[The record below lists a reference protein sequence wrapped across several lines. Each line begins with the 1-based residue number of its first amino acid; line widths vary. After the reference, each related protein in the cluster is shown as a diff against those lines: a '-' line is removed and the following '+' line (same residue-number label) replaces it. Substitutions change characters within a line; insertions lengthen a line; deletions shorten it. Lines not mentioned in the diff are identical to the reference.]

1 VEIVAAVVVVFVV
14 WFGLLAAACAYAI
27 VRAPS
32 LRLAGKLAR
41 VGERREET
49 AEVLVAGLG
58 RAKAGALVLLAGWS
72 LTLIVG
78 WILGW
83 VAKKVEPDVDHPF
96 FRWWQDHHIHGTWSH
111 IWWWLTNIGSPT
123 NTQILTVA
131 GAVVFAVIYQR
142 RARWWV
148 PSLLIVLGYLAEKY
162 GQIILKKVVDRG
174 HPPTT
179 HGTWPSGGCARLLIV
194 YGLIIFFVLYRY
206 ARHNKRAWAAGW
218 SLLTILL
225 SIQAYARINNLEHWL
240 TDVIGG
246 IVFGLMLL
254 AIMTTAYRVIE
265 SAPPRRVD
273 RVPSP
278 LAGAAAPL
286 AR

>member
-1 VEIVAAVVVVFVV
+1 VGIVAAVIVVFIV
-14 WFGLLAAACAYAI
+14 WFAALAAVCAYAI
-27 VRAPS
+27 VRAP
-32 LRLAGKLAR
+32 RLHTPAR
-41 VGERREET
+41 LTHAGERGSR
-49 AEVLVAGLG
+49 ASDVLVNGLG
-58 RAKAGALVLLAGWS
+58 RPSAGAMVILAGWS
-72 LTLIVG
+72 LTIIVG
-78 WILGW
+78 WILGK
-83 VAKKVEPDVDHPF
+83 VAKAVESPVDHPF
-96 FRWWQDHHIHGTWSH
+96 FRWWQHHHIHGAWSD
-111 IWWWLTNIGSPT
+111 IWWKLTNIGSPT
-123 NTQILTVA
+123 NTQIFTVV

-142 RARWWV
+142 RSRWWV
-148 PSLLIVLGYLAEKY
+148 PSLLIILGYLAEKY

-179 HGTWPSGGCARLLIV
+179 MGTWPSGGCARLLIV

-254 AIMTTAYRVIE
+254 AMMITAYRVIE
-265 SAPPRRVD
+265 TMTPRTPHQVPPM
-273 RVPSP
+273 
-278 LAGAAAPL
+278 AGAVAP
-286 AR
+286 AGR

>member
-1 VEIVAAVVVVFVV
+1 VSAVVVVFVV
-14 WFGLLAAACAYAI
+14 WFALVVAACAFAV

-32 LRLAGKLAR
+32 LRLPGRFGRA
-41 VGERREET
+41 GERRAET
-49 AEVLVAGLG
+49 ADVLVAGLG
-58 RAKAGALVLLAGWS
+58 RAQAGALIMLAGWS

-78 WILGW
+78 WILGRI
-83 VAKKVEPDVDHPF
+83 AKRFEVQIDHPF

-111 IWWWLTNIGSPT
+111 VWWNLTNIGSPT
-123 NTQILTVA
+123 NTQIFTVV
-131 GAVVFAVIYQR
+131 GAVLFAIIYQR

-148 PSLLIVLGYLAEKY
+148 PSLLIVLGYLGEKY

-179 HGTWPSGGCARLLIV
+179 LGSWPSGGCARLLIV

-218 SLLTILL
+218 SVLTILL

-246 IVFGLMLL
+246 VVFGLMLL
-254 AIMTTAYRVIE
+254 VTVITAYRVIDHTPNGFAHDLP
-265 SAPPRRVD
+265 SGSGAVAPATR
-273 RVPSP
+273 
-278 LAGAAAPL
+278 
-286 AR
+286 

>member
-1 VEIVAAVVVVFVV
+1 VEIVAAVVVVFLV
-14 WFGLLAAACAYAI
+14 WFAVVAAACAYVI

-32 LRLAGKLAR
+32 LHTPERLAGA
-41 VGERREET
+41 GERGSR
-49 AEVLVAGLG
+49 ASGVLVTGLG
-58 RAKAGALVLLAGWS
+58 RPTAGALVMFSGWS
-72 LTLIVG
+72 LTIIVG

-83 VAKKVEPDVDHPF
+83 VAKKVEVHVDHPF
-96 FRWWQDHHIHGTWSH
+96 FRWWQDHHIGGTWSH
-111 IWWWLTNIGSPT
+111 VWWKLTNIGSPT

-131 GAVVFAVIYQR
+131 GAVLFAVIYQR

-148 PSLLIVLGYLAEKY
+148 PSLVIVLGYLAEKY

-179 HGTWPSGGCARLLIV
+179 LGTWPSGGCARLLIV

-218 SLLTILL
+218 SLLTVLL
-225 SIQAYARINNLEHWL
+225 SVQAYARINNLEHWL

-254 AIMTTAYRVIE
+254 AMIITAYRVIE
-265 SAPPRRVD
+265 SAPPRRVH
-273 RVPSP
+273 RVRSP